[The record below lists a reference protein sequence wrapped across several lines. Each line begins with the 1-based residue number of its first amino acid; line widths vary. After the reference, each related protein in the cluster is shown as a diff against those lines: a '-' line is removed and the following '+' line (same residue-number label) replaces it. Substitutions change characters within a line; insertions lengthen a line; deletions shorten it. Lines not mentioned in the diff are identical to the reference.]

1 MTPIQPQ
8 IVIKVSLTQK
18 DLEDFYTHLSKR
30 SIGMKMVVV
39 IALFIFVAQAIRIAI
54 QPQKLENA
62 AMWLILV
69 LLLFITMHYSNKYSA
84 RKTYQNNKKLQAEYT
99 YYIKDNQIEITSQN
113 RSMTLQWNDIHN
125 ITQSN
130 NSLFL
135 WLNKKQAQIIPK
147 RTLTADQQEA
157 ILLLKK
163 LNS

>member
-8 IVIKVSLTQK
+8 IAIKVSLTQK

-30 SIGMKMVVV
+30 SIGMKMVV
-39 IALFIFVAQAIRIAI
+39 ALALLIFAAQAIRIAI

-62 AMWLILV
+62 AMWFILV
-69 LLLFITMHYSNKYSA
+69 LLLLATMLYSNKYNA

-99 YYIKDNQIEITSQN
+99 YPIKDNQIEVTSQN
-113 RSMTLQWNDIHN
+113 RSTTLKWNDIHN

-147 RTLTADQQEA
+147 RNLTADQQEA

-163 LNS
+163 LNR